1 MKSKKSLRIIAVLIG
16 VISVFTAFGFVSAA
30 AEGDTPVVTKEYIAV
45 TEAKELVATEVPF
58 DYISVKLKED
68 SDPATAVAGDIDN
81 VKLYLGET
89 ATGEEVSKGGW
100 NKSDNTILFP
110 NRSDIIAAKSGK
122 YTVVTTMKDADKNGK
137 KEFTT
142 VVTVY
147 TEGSDLSYAAD
158 AVKIA
163 GVQDKIN
170 GLTVSEGNSL
180 TLPFDD
186 ISALVNSE
194 IVDKKEL
201 TYKMYY
207 RAPGSASFSAATTK
221 KGDLPT
227 LSVSAKGTYSFYVLA
242 DDGNEFGGKKEIS
255 IKDCEENE
263 VGGVYGWYKKDTTE
277 LVAPIFTYENKEN
290 KEITVTIK
298 GDSGTGRVKQRY
310 QNLSVTVE
318 NASDTLVKLQYNAT
332 SGEANAEGW
341 VDATAGKEARFS
353 KDGFKSGTY
362 YFTPLKKGYFR
373 LSVKAKGGENG
384 VTIKEVKTDAVSV
397 QDQVE
402 ELKLEDERLKNFF
415 KNNWLSLIFLGIAVL
430 CLVGIVVVALWKPA
444 DNNGKKSN
452 AKVKKVV
459 EEAEVKDVS
468 DESSEAVEA
477 DEPVEEAKE
486 ETTEE
491 TVEPVEAAEA
501 AEAAE
506 AGDNA
511 EETPSE
517 DKGE

>member
-30 AEGDTPVVTKEYIAV
+30 AEGDTPAVTKEYIAV
-45 TEAKELVATEVPF
+45 TEAKELVATKVPF
-58 DYISVKLKED
+58 DYVSVKLKED

-147 TEGSDLSYAAD
+147 TVGSDLSYVTD
-158 AVKIA
+158 AGKIA
-163 GVQDKIN
+163 EVQDKIN

-180 TLPFDD
+180 TLPFEE
-186 ISALVNSE
+186 ISSLINSE
-194 IVDKKEL
+194 VVDKKEL

-207 RAPGSASFSAATTK
+207 SSPSSSSFSSATAK

-227 LSVSAKGTYSFYVLA
+227 LSVSSKGTYSFYVLV
-242 DDGNEFGGKKEIS
+242 DDGNDFGVKKEIS
-255 IKDCEENE
+255 LEDCEENR
-263 VGGVYGWYKKDTTE
+263 VGGVYGWYKKDTTT

-290 KEITVTIK
+290 KEITVTTK
-298 GDSGTGRVKQRY
+298 GDSGTGRVNQRY
-310 QNLSVTVE
+310 QNLSVTFE

-373 LSVKAKGGENG
+373 LSVTAKGGEDG
-384 VTIKEVKTDAVSV
+384 VTVKEVKTDAVSV

-402 ELKLEDERLKNFF
+402 ELKLEDERVKNFF

-444 DNNGKKSN
+444 DKNGKKSN

-459 EEAEVKDVS
+459 AEAEVKDVS
-468 DESSEAVEA
+468 DEIVEAGEA

-486 ETTEE
+486 GPTEAVQEATEE
-491 TVEPVEAAEA
+491 TVEPTEATET
-501 AEAAE
+501 
-506 AGDNA
+506 A

>member
-30 AEGDTPVVTKEYIAV
+30 AEGDTPAVTKEYIAV

-81 VKLYLGET
+81 VKLYPGET

-110 NRSDIIAAKSGK
+110 NSSDIIAAKSGK

-147 TEGSDLSYAAD
+147 TVGSDLSYAAD

-242 DDGNEFGGKKEIS
+242 DDGNEFGVKKEIS

-263 VGGVYGWYKKDTTE
+263 VGGVYGWYKKDTTT

-290 KEITVTIK
+290 KEITVTVK

-373 LSVKAKGGENG
+373 LSVTAKGGEDG
-384 VTIKEVKTDAVSV
+384 VTVKELKTDAVSV

-402 ELKLEDERLKNFF
+402 ELKLEDERVKNFF

-459 EEAEVKDVS
+459 AEAEVKDVS

-501 AEAAE
+501 
-506 AGDNA
+506 GDNA

>member
-30 AEGDTPVVTKEYIAV
+30 AEGDTPAVTKEYIAV

-81 VKLYLGET
+81 VKLYPGET

-110 NRSDIIAAKSGK
+110 NRSDIVAAKSGK

-147 TEGSDLSYAAD
+147 TVGSDLSYAAD
-158 AVKIA
+158 AGKIA

-207 RAPGSASFSAATTK
+207 RAPGSSSFSAATTK

-242 DDGNEFGGKKEIS
+242 DDGNEFGVKKEIS

-263 VGGVYGWYKKDTTE
+263 VGGVYGWYKKDTTT

-318 NASDTLVKLQYNAT
+318 NASDTFVKLQYNAT

-341 VDATAGKEARFS
+341 VDATAGKEAGFS

-373 LSVKAKGGENG
+373 LSVKAKGGEDG
-384 VTIKEVKTDAVSV
+384 VTVKEVKTDAVSV

-459 EEAEVKDVS
+459 AEAEVKDVS

-501 AEAAE
+501 
-506 AGDNA
+506 GDNA

>member
-30 AEGDTPVVTKEYIAV
+30 AEGDTPAVTKEYIAV

-147 TEGSDLSYAAD
+147 TVGSDLSYAAD
-158 AVKIA
+158 AGKIA

-186 ISALVNSE
+186 ISSLVNSE

-242 DDGNEFGGKKEIS
+242 DDGNEFGVKKEIS

-263 VGGVYGWYKKDTTE
+263 VGGVYGWYKKDTTT

-318 NASDTLVKLQYNAT
+318 NASDTFVKLQYNAT

-373 LSVKAKGGENG
+373 LSVKAKGGDDG
-384 VTIKEVKTDAVSV
+384 VTVKEVKTDAVSV

-459 EEAEVKDVS
+459 AESEVKDVS

-501 AEAAE
+501 
-506 AGDNA
+506 GDNA

>member
-30 AEGDTPVVTKEYIAV
+30 AEGDTPAVTKEYIAV
-45 TEAKELVATEVPF
+45 TEAKELVATKVPF
-58 DYISVKLKED
+58 DYVSVKLKED

-147 TEGSDLSYAAD
+147 TVGSDLSYVTD
-158 AVKIA
+158 AGKIA
-163 GVQDKIN
+163 EVQDKIN

-180 TLPFDD
+180 TLPFEE
-186 ISALVNSE
+186 ISSLVNSE
-194 IVDKKEL
+194 VVDKKEL

-207 RAPGSASFSAATTK
+207 SSPSSSSFSSATAK

-227 LSVSAKGTYSFYVLA
+227 LSVSSKGTYSFYVLV
-242 DDGNEFGGKKEIS
+242 DDGNDFGVKKEIS
-255 IKDCEENE
+255 IEDCEENE
-263 VGGVYGWYKKDTTE
+263 VGGVYGWYKKDTAE
-277 LVAPIFTYENKEN
+277 LVAPIFSYENKEN
-290 KEITVTIK
+290 KEITVTTK
-298 GDSGTGRVKQRY
+298 GDSGTGRVNQRY
-310 QNLSVTVE
+310 QNLSVTFE

-373 LSVKAKGGENG
+373 LSVTAKGGEDG
-384 VTIKEVKTDAVSV
+384 VTVKEVKTDAVSV
-397 QDQVE
+397 HDQVE
-402 ELKLEDERLKNFF
+402 ELKLEDERVKNFF

-444 DNNGKKSN
+444 DKNGKKSN

-459 EEAEVKDVS
+459 AEAEVKDVS

-486 ETTEE
+486 EPTEAVQEATEE
-491 TVEPVEAAEA
+491 TVEPTEATET
-501 AEAAE
+501 
-506 AGDNA
+506 A

>member
-30 AEGDTPVVTKEYIAV
+30 AEGDTPAVTKEYIAV

-68 SDPATAVAGDIDN
+68 SDPATAVSGDIDN

-158 AVKIA
+158 AGKIA

-186 ISALVNSE
+186 ISSLVNSE

-242 DDGNEFGGKKEIS
+242 DDGNEFGVKKEIS
-255 IKDCEENE
+255 IEDCEENE
-263 VGGVYGWYKKDTTE
+263 VGGVYGWYKKDTTT

-290 KEITVTIK
+290 KEITVTVK

-373 LSVKAKGGENG
+373 LSVTAKGGEDG
-384 VTIKEVKTDAVSV
+384 VTVKEVKTDAVSV

-402 ELKLEDERLKNFF
+402 ELKLEDERVKNFF

-459 EEAEVKDVS
+459 AEAEVKDVS

-501 AEAAE
+501 
-506 AGDNA
+506 GDNA

>member
-30 AEGDTPVVTKEYIAV
+30 AEGDIPAVTKEYIAV

-147 TEGSDLSYAAD
+147 TVGSDLSYAAD
-158 AVKIA
+158 AGKIA

-186 ISALVNSE
+186 ISSLVNSE

-242 DDGNEFGGKKEIS
+242 DDGNEFGVKKEIS

-263 VGGVYGWYKKDTTE
+263 VGGVYGWYKKDTTT

-318 NASDTLVKLQYNAT
+318 NASDTFVKLQYNAT

-373 LSVKAKGGENG
+373 LSVKAKGGDDG
-384 VTIKEVKTDAVSV
+384 VTVKEVKTDAVSV

-459 EEAEVKDVS
+459 AESEVKDVS

-501 AEAAE
+501 
-506 AGDNA
+506 GDNA

>member
-30 AEGDTPVVTKEYIAV
+30 AEGDTPAVTKEYIAV

-58 DYISVKLKED
+58 DYVSVKLKED

-110 NRSDIIAAKSGK
+110 NSSDIIAAKSGK

-147 TEGSDLSYAAD
+147 TVGSDLSYATD

-263 VGGVYGWYKKDTTE
+263 VGGVYGWYKKDTTT

-373 LSVKAKGGENG
+373 LLVKAKGGEDG
-384 VTIKEVKTDAVSV
+384 VTVKEVKTDAVSV

-459 EEAEVKDVS
+459 AEAEVKDVS

-501 AEAAE
+501 
-506 AGDNA
+506 GDNA

>member
-30 AEGDTPVVTKEYIAV
+30 AEGDTPAVTKEYIAV

-81 VKLYLGET
+81 VKLYPGET

-242 DDGNEFGGKKEIS
+242 DDGNEFGVKKEIS

-263 VGGVYGWYKKDTTE
+263 VGGVYGWYKKDTTT

-290 KEITVTIK
+290 KEITVTVK

-341 VDATAGKEARFS
+341 VNATAGKEARFS

-373 LSVKAKGGENG
+373 LSVTAKGGEDG
-384 VTIKEVKTDAVSV
+384 VTVKEVKTDAVSV

-402 ELKLEDERLKNFF
+402 ELKLEDERVKNFF

-459 EEAEVKDVS
+459 AEAEVKDVS

-491 TVEPVEAAEA
+491 TVEPVEAAET
-501 AEAAE
+501 AE

>member
-30 AEGDTPVVTKEYIAV
+30 AEGDTPAVTKEYIAV

-158 AVKIA
+158 AGKIA

-186 ISALVNSE
+186 ISSLVNSE

-263 VGGVYGWYKKDTTE
+263 VGGVYGWYKKDTTT

-318 NASDTLVKLQYNAT
+318 NASDTFVKLQYNAT

-373 LSVKAKGGENG
+373 LSVKAKGGDDG
-384 VTIKEVKTDAVSV
+384 VTVKEVKTDAVSV

-459 EEAEVKDVS
+459 AEAEVKDVS

-501 AEAAE
+501 
-506 AGDNA
+506 GDNA

>member
-30 AEGDTPVVTKEYIAV
+30 AEGDTPAVTKEYIAV

-81 VKLYLGET
+81 VKLYPGET

-147 TEGSDLSYAAD
+147 TVGSDLSYAAD

-186 ISALVNSE
+186 ISSLVNSE

-207 RAPGSASFSAATTK
+207 RAPGSTSFSAATTK

-227 LSVSAKGTYSFYVLA
+227 LSVSAKGTYSFYVLV
-242 DDGNEFGGKKEIS
+242 DDGNEFGVKKEIS

-263 VGGVYGWYKKDTTE
+263 VGGVYGWYKKDTTT

-290 KEITVTIK
+290 KEITVTVK

-373 LSVKAKGGENG
+373 LSVTAKGGEDG
-384 VTIKEVKTDAVSV
+384 VTVKELKTDAVSV

-402 ELKLEDERLKNFF
+402 ELKLEDERVKNFF

-459 EEAEVKDVS
+459 AEAEVKDVS

-491 TVEPVEAAEA
+491 TVEPGEAAET
-501 AEAAE
+501 AE

>member
-1 MKSKKSLRIIAVLIG
+1 MKSKKSLRLIAVLIG

-30 AEGDTPVVTKEYIAV
+30 AEGDTPAVTKEYIAV

-58 DYISVKLKED
+58 DYVSVKLKED

-81 VKLYLGET
+81 VKLYPGET

-110 NRSDIIAAKSGK
+110 NSSDIIAAKSGK

-147 TEGSDLSYAAD
+147 TEGSDLSYAVD

-242 DDGNEFGGKKEIS
+242 DDGNEFGVKKEIS

-263 VGGVYGWYKKDTTE
+263 VGGVYGWYKKDTTT

-373 LSVKAKGGENG
+373 LSVKAKGGEDG
-384 VTIKEVKTDAVSV
+384 VTVKEVKTDAVSV

-452 AKVKKVV
+452 AKVKKVAA
-459 EEAEVKDVS
+459 EAEVKDVS

-501 AEAAE
+501 
-506 AGDNA
+506 GDNA

>member
-58 DYISVKLKED
+58 DYVSVKLKED

-100 NKSDNTILFP
+100 NRSDNTILFP
-110 NRSDIIAAKSGK
+110 GGKDITAAGNGK
-122 YTVVTTMKDADKNGK
+122 YTVVTTMKDVDKNGN
-137 KEFTT
+137 KEFKT

-147 TEGSDLSYAAD
+147 TEGSNLTYDVAD
-158 AVKIA
+158 TAKIA
-163 GVQDKIN
+163 EVQNKIN

-180 TLPFDD
+180 TLPFEE
-186 ISALVNSE
+186 ISSLVKSD

-207 RAPGSASFSAATTK
+207 SSPSSSSFSSATVK

-227 LSVSAKGTYSFYVLA
+227 LSVSAKGTYSFYVLV
-242 DDGNEFGGKKEIS
+242 DDGNDFGVKKEIS
-255 IKDCEENE
+255 LEDCEENE
-263 VGGVYGWYKKDTTE
+263 VGGVYGWYKKDTTK
-277 LVAPIFTYENKEN
+277 LVVPIFTYDNKEN
-290 KEITVTIK
+290 KEITVTTK
-298 GDSGTGRVKQRY
+298 GDSGTGRVNQRY
-310 QNLSVTVE
+310 QNLSVTFE
-318 NASDTLVKLQYNAT
+318 NASDTLVKLQYNAK

-373 LSVKAKGGENG
+373 LSVTAKGGEDG
-384 VTIKEVKTDAVSV
+384 VTVRDVKSNAVSV

-402 ELKLEDERLKNFF
+402 ELKLEDERVKNFF

-444 DNNGKKSN
+444 DKNGKKSN

-459 EEAEVKDVS
+459 AEAEVKDVS
-468 DESSEAVEA
+468 DEIVEAVEA

-486 ETTEE
+486 ETTEAVQEATEE
-491 TVEPVEAAEA
+491 TVEPTEATET
-501 AEAAE
+501 
-506 AGDNA
+506 A

-517 DKGE
+517 DKDE

>member
-30 AEGDTPVVTKEYIAV
+30 AEGDTPAVTKEYIAV

-81 VKLYLGET
+81 VKLYPGET

-147 TEGSDLSYAAD
+147 TVGSDLSYAAD

-186 ISALVNSE
+186 ISSLVNSE

-207 RAPGSASFSAATTK
+207 RAPGSTSFSAATTK

-242 DDGNEFGGKKEIS
+242 DDGNEFGVKKEIS

-263 VGGVYGWYKKDTTE
+263 VGGVYGWYKKDTTT

-290 KEITVTIK
+290 KEITVTVK

-373 LSVKAKGGENG
+373 LSVTAKGGEDG
-384 VTIKEVKTDAVSV
+384 VTVKELKTDAVSV

-402 ELKLEDERLKNFF
+402 ELKLEDERVKNFF

-459 EEAEVKDVS
+459 AEAEVKDVS

-491 TVEPVEAAEA
+491 TVEPVET
-501 AEAAE
+501 AE

>member
-30 AEGDTPVVTKEYIAV
+30 AEGDTPAVTKEYIAV

-58 DYISVKLKED
+58 DYVSVKLKED

-81 VKLYLGET
+81 VKLYPGET

-110 NRSDIIAAKSGK
+110 NSSDIIAAKSGK

-147 TEGSDLSYAAD
+147 TVGSDLSYAAD
-158 AVKIA
+158 AGKIA

-242 DDGNEFGGKKEIS
+242 DDGNEFGVKKEIS

-263 VGGVYGWYKKDTTE
+263 VGGVYGWYKKDTTT

-318 NASDTLVKLQYNAT
+318 NASDTFVKLQYNAT

-373 LSVKAKGGENG
+373 LSVKAKGGEDG
-384 VTIKEVKTDAVSV
+384 VTVKEVKTDAVSV

-459 EEAEVKDVS
+459 AEAEVKDVS

-501 AEAAE
+501 
-506 AGDNA
+506 GDNA

>member
-30 AEGDTPVVTKEYIAV
+30 AEGDTPAVTKEYIAV

-81 VKLYLGET
+81 VKLYPGET

-110 NRSDIIAAKSGK
+110 NSSDIIAAKSGK

-147 TEGSDLSYAAD
+147 TVGSDLSYAAD
-158 AVKIA
+158 AGKIA

-263 VGGVYGWYKKDTTE
+263 VGGVYGWYKKDTTT

-318 NASDTLVKLQYNAT
+318 NASDTFVKLQYNAT

-373 LSVKAKGGENG
+373 LSVKAKGGEDG
-384 VTIKEVKTDAVSV
+384 VTVKEVKTDAVSV

-444 DNNGKKSN
+444 DNNGNKSN

-459 EEAEVKDVS
+459 AEAEVKDVS

-501 AEAAE
+501 
-506 AGDNA
+506 GDNA

>member
-30 AEGDTPVVTKEYIAV
+30 AEGDTPAVTKEYIAV

-58 DYISVKLKED
+58 DYVSVKLKED

-81 VKLYLGET
+81 VKLYPGET

-110 NRSDIIAAKSGK
+110 NSSDIIAAKSGK

-147 TEGSDLSYAAD
+147 TVGSDLSYVAD
-158 AVKIA
+158 AGKIA
-163 GVQDKIN
+163 GVQEKIN

-194 IVDKKEL
+194 VVDKKEL

-207 RAPGSASFSAATTK
+207 RAPGSSSFSAATTK

-263 VGGVYGWYKKDTTE
+263 VGGVYGWYKKDTTT

-318 NASDTLVKLQYNAT
+318 NASDTFVKLQYNAT

-373 LSVKAKGGENG
+373 LSVKAKGGDDG
-384 VTIKEVKTDAVSV
+384 VTVKEVKTDAVSV

-459 EEAEVKDVS
+459 AEAEVKDVS

-501 AEAAE
+501 
-506 AGDNA
+506 GDNA

>member
-30 AEGDTPVVTKEYIAV
+30 AEGDTPAVTKEYIAV

-68 SDPATAVAGDIDN
+68 SDPATVVAGDIDN

-147 TEGSDLSYAAD
+147 TEGSDLAYAAD
-158 AVKIA
+158 AGKIA

-186 ISALVNSE
+186 ISSLVNSE

-263 VGGVYGWYKKDTTE
+263 VGGVYGWYKKDTTT

-298 GDSGTGRVKQRY
+298 GDSGTGRVKQRH

-318 NASDTLVKLQYNAT
+318 NASDTFVKLQYNAT

-373 LSVKAKGGENG
+373 LSVKAKGGDDG
-384 VTIKEVKTDAVSV
+384 VTVKEVKTDAVSV

-459 EEAEVKDVS
+459 AEAEVKDVS

-501 AEAAE
+501 
-506 AGDNA
+506 GDNA

>member
-30 AEGDTPVVTKEYIAV
+30 AEGDTPAVTKEYIAV

-110 NRSDIIAAKSGK
+110 NSSDIIAAKSGK

-221 KGDLPT
+221 KGALPT

-263 VGGVYGWYKKDTTE
+263 VGGVYGWYKKDTTT

-290 KEITVTIK
+290 KEITVTVK

-373 LSVKAKGGENG
+373 LSVKAKGGEDG
-384 VTIKEVKTDAVSV
+384 VTVKEVKTDAVSV
-397 QDQVE
+397 HDQVE

-459 EEAEVKDVS
+459 AEAEVKDVS

-501 AEAAE
+501 
-506 AGDNA
+506 GDNA

>member
-30 AEGDTPVVTKEYIAV
+30 AEGDTPAVTKEYIAV

-58 DYISVKLKED
+58 DYVSVKLKED

-110 NRSDIIAAKSGK
+110 NSSDIIAAKSGK

-147 TEGSDLSYAAD
+147 TVGSDLSYAAD

-242 DDGNEFGGKKEIS
+242 DDGNEFGVKKEIS

-263 VGGVYGWYKKDTTE
+263 VGGVYGWYKKDTTT
-277 LVAPIFTYENKEN
+277 LVAPIFTYENKKN

-341 VDATAGKEARFS
+341 IDATAGKEARFS

-373 LSVKAKGGENG
+373 LSVKAKGGEDG
-384 VTIKEVKTDAVSV
+384 VTVKEVKTDAVSV

-459 EEAEVKDVS
+459 AEAEVKDVS
-468 DESSEAVEA
+468 DEIVEAGEA

-501 AEAAE
+501 
-506 AGDNA
+506 GDNA
-511 EETPSE
+511 EETSSE

>member
-58 DYISVKLKED
+58 DYVSVKLKED

-81 VKLYLGET
+81 VKLYPGET

-207 RAPGSASFSAATTK
+207 RAPGSASFSAAT
-221 KGDLPT
+221 
-227 LSVSAKGTYSFYVLA
+227 A
-242 DDGNEFGGKKEIS
+242 
-255 IKDCEENE
+255 
-263 VGGVYGWYKKDTTE
+263 
-277 LVAPIFTYENKEN
+277 
-290 KEITVTIK
+290 
-298 GDSGTGRVKQRY
+298 
-310 QNLSVTVE
+310 
-318 NASDTLVKLQYNAT
+318 
-332 SGEANAEGW
+332 
-341 VDATAGKEARFS
+341 
-353 KDGFKSGTY
+353 
-362 YFTPLKKGYFR
+362 
-373 LSVKAKGGENG
+373 
-384 VTIKEVKTDAVSV
+384 
-397 QDQVE
+397 
-402 ELKLEDERLKNFF
+402 
-415 KNNWLSLIFLGIAVL
+415 
-430 CLVGIVVVALWKPA
+430 
-444 DNNGKKSN
+444 
-452 AKVKKVV
+452 
-459 EEAEVKDVS
+459 
-468 DESSEAVEA
+468 
-477 DEPVEEAKE
+477 
-486 ETTEE
+486 
-491 TVEPVEAAEA
+491 
-501 AEAAE
+501 
-506 AGDNA
+506 
-511 EETPSE
+511 
-517 DKGE
+517 

>member
-30 AEGDTPVVTKEYIAV
+30 AEGDTPAVTKEYIAV

-58 DYISVKLKED
+58 DYVSVKLKED

-81 VKLYLGET
+81 VKLYPGET

-110 NRSDIIAAKSGK
+110 NSSDIIAAKSGK

-147 TEGSDLSYAAD
+147 TVGSDLSYAAD
-158 AVKIA
+158 AGKIA
-163 GVQDKIN
+163 GVQEKIN
-170 GLTVSEGNSL
+170 GLTVSEGKSL

-242 DDGNEFGGKKEIS
+242 DDGNEFGVKKEIS
-255 IKDCEENE
+255 IKDCEENR
-263 VGGVYGWYKKDTTE
+263 VGGVYGWYKKDTTT

-290 KEITVTIK
+290 KEITVTVK

-373 LSVKAKGGENG
+373 LSVKAKGGEDG
-384 VTIKEVKTDAVSV
+384 VTVKEVKTDAVSV
-397 QDQVE
+397 HDQVE

-459 EEAEVKDVS
+459 AEAEVKDVS

-491 TVEPVEAAEA
+491 TVEPVEAV
-501 AEAAE
+501 EAAE

>member
-30 AEGDTPVVTKEYIAV
+30 AEGDTPAVTKEYIAV
-45 TEAKELVATEVPF
+45 TEAKELVATKVPF
-58 DYISVKLKED
+58 DYVSVKLKED

-147 TEGSDLSYAAD
+147 TVGSDLSYVTD
-158 AVKIA
+158 AGKIA
-163 GVQDKIN
+163 EVQDKIN

-180 TLPFDD
+180 TLPFEE
-186 ISALVNSE
+186 ISSLVNSE
-194 IVDKKEL
+194 VVDKKEL

-207 RAPGSASFSAATTK
+207 SSPSSSSFSSATAK

-227 LSVSAKGTYSFYVLA
+227 LSVSSKGTYSFYVLV
-242 DDGNEFGGKKEIS
+242 DDGNDFGVKKEIS
-255 IKDCEENE
+255 LEDCEENR
-263 VGGVYGWYKKDTTE
+263 VGGVYGWYKKDTTT

-290 KEITVTIK
+290 KEITVTTK
-298 GDSGTGRVKQRY
+298 GDSGTGRVNQRY
-310 QNLSVTVE
+310 QNLSVTFE

-373 LSVKAKGGENG
+373 LSVTAKGGEDG
-384 VTIKEVKTDAVSV
+384 VTVKEVKTDAVSV

-402 ELKLEDERLKNFF
+402 ELKLEDERVKNFF

-444 DNNGKKSN
+444 DKNGKKSN

-459 EEAEVKDVS
+459 AEAEVKDVS
-468 DESSEAVEA
+468 DEIVEAGEA

-486 ETTEE
+486 EPTEAVQEATEE
-491 TVEPVEAAEA
+491 TVEPTEATET
-501 AEAAE
+501 
-506 AGDNA
+506 A

>member
-30 AEGDTPVVTKEYIAV
+30 AEGDTPAVTKEYIAV
-45 TEAKELVATEVPF
+45 TEAKELVATKVPF
-58 DYISVKLKED
+58 DYVSVKLKED

-147 TEGSDLSYAAD
+147 TVGSDLSYVTD
-158 AVKIA
+158 AGKIA
-163 GVQDKIN
+163 EVQDKIN

-180 TLPFDD
+180 TLPFEE
-186 ISALVNSE
+186 ISSLINSE
-194 IVDKKEL
+194 VVDKKEL

-207 RAPGSASFSAATTK
+207 SSPSSSSFSSATAK

-227 LSVSAKGTYSFYVLA
+227 LSVSSKGTYSFYVLV
-242 DDGNEFGGKKEIS
+242 DDGNDFGVKKEIS
-255 IKDCEENE
+255 LEDCEENR
-263 VGGVYGWYKKDTTE
+263 VGGVYGWYKKDTTT

-290 KEITVTIK
+290 KEITVTTK
-298 GDSGTGRVKQRY
+298 GDSGTGRVNQRY
-310 QNLSVTVE
+310 QNLSVTFE

-373 LSVKAKGGENG
+373 LSVTAKGGEDG
-384 VTIKEVKTDAVSV
+384 VTVKEVKTDAVSV

-402 ELKLEDERLKNFF
+402 ELKLEDERVKNFF

-444 DNNGKKSN
+444 DKNGKKSN

-459 EEAEVKDVS
+459 AEAEVKDVS
-468 DESSEAVEA
+468 DEIVEAGEA

-486 ETTEE
+486 EPTEAVQEATEE
-491 TVEPVEAAEA
+491 TVEPTEATET
-501 AEAAE
+501 
-506 AGDNA
+506 A

>member
-30 AEGDTPVVTKEYIAV
+30 AEGDTPAVTKEYIAV

-58 DYISVKLKED
+58 DYVSVKLKED

-147 TEGSDLSYAAD
+147 TVGSDLSYAAD

-186 ISALVNSE
+186 ISSLVNSE

-263 VGGVYGWYKKDTTE
+263 VGGVYGWYKKDTTT

-318 NASDTLVKLQYNAT
+318 NASDTFVKLQYNAT

-373 LSVKAKGGENG
+373 LSVKAKGGEDG
-384 VTIKEVKTDAVSV
+384 VTVKEVKTDAVSV

-444 DNNGKKSN
+444 DNSGKKSN

-459 EEAEVKDVS
+459 AEAEVKDVS

-491 TVEPVEAAEA
+491 TVEPVEAAE
-501 AEAAE
+501 EAE

>member
-30 AEGDTPVVTKEYIAV
+30 AEGDTPAVTKEYIAV

-147 TEGSDLSYAAD
+147 TVGSDLSYAAD
-158 AVKIA
+158 AGKIA

-186 ISALVNSE
+186 ISSLVNSE

-242 DDGNEFGGKKEIS
+242 DDGNELGVKKEIS

-263 VGGVYGWYKKDTTE
+263 AGGVYGWYKKDTTT

-318 NASDTLVKLQYNAT
+318 NASDTFVKLQYNAT

-373 LSVKAKGGENG
+373 LSVKAKGGDDG
-384 VTIKEVKTDAVSV
+384 VTVKEVKTDAVSV

-459 EEAEVKDVS
+459 AESEVKDVS

-501 AEAAE
+501 
-506 AGDNA
+506 GDNA

>member
-30 AEGDTPVVTKEYIAV
+30 AEGDTPAVTKEYIAV

-147 TEGSDLSYAAD
+147 TVGSDLSYAAD

-242 DDGNEFGGKKEIS
+242 DDGNEFGVKKEIS

-263 VGGVYGWYKKDTTE
+263 VGGVYGWYKKDTTT

-290 KEITVTIK
+290 KEITVTVK

-373 LSVKAKGGENG
+373 LSVKAKGGEDG
-384 VTIKEVKTDAVSV
+384 VTVKEVKTDAVSV

-459 EEAEVKDVS
+459 AEAEVKDVS

-491 TVEPVEAAEA
+491 TVEPVEAAE
-501 AEAAE
+501 EAE

>member
-30 AEGDTPVVTKEYIAV
+30 AEGDTPAVTKEYIAV

-58 DYISVKLKED
+58 DYVSVKLKED

-81 VKLYLGET
+81 VKLYPGET

-110 NRSDIIAAKSGK
+110 NSSDIIAAKSGK

-147 TEGSDLSYAAD
+147 TVGSDLSYVAD
-158 AVKIA
+158 AGKIA

-194 IVDKKEL
+194 VVDKKEL

-207 RAPGSASFSAATTK
+207 RAPGSSSFSAATTK

-263 VGGVYGWYKKDTTE
+263 VGGVYGWYKKDTTT

-318 NASDTLVKLQYNAT
+318 NASDTFVKLQYNAT

-373 LSVKAKGGENG
+373 LSVKAKGGDDG
-384 VTIKEVKTDAVSV
+384 VTVKEVKTDAVSV

-459 EEAEVKDVS
+459 AEAEVKDVS

-501 AEAAE
+501 
-506 AGDNA
+506 GDNA

>member
-30 AEGDTPVVTKEYIAV
+30 AEGDTPAVTKEYIAV

-68 SDPATAVAGDIDN
+68 SDPATVVAGDIDN
-81 VKLYLGET
+81 VKLYPGET

-147 TEGSDLSYAAD
+147 TVGSDLSYAAD

-227 LSVSAKGTYSFYVLA
+227 LSVSSKGTYSFYVLA

-263 VGGVYGWYKKDTTE
+263 VGGVYGWYKKDTTT

-318 NASDTLVKLQYNAT
+318 NASDTFVKLQYNAT
-332 SGEANAEGW
+332 SGEANSEGW

-373 LSVKAKGGENG
+373 LSVKAKGGEDG
-384 VTIKEVKTDAVSV
+384 VTVKEVKTDAVSV

-444 DNNGKKSN
+444 DNNGNKSN

-459 EEAEVKDVS
+459 AEAEVKDVS
-468 DESSEAVEA
+468 DESSEAVET

-501 AEAAE
+501 
-506 AGDNA
+506 GDNA

>member
-30 AEGDTPVVTKEYIAV
+30 AEGDTPAVTKEYIAV

-81 VKLYLGET
+81 VKLYPGET

-147 TEGSDLSYAAD
+147 TVGSDLSYAAD

-242 DDGNEFGGKKEIS
+242 DDGNEFGVKKEIS

-263 VGGVYGWYKKDTTE
+263 VGGVYGWYKKDTTT

-318 NASDTLVKLQYNAT
+318 NASDTFVKLQYNAT

-373 LSVKAKGGENG
+373 LSVKAKGGEDG
-384 VTIKEVKTDAVSV
+384 VTVKEVKTDAVSV

-459 EEAEVKDVS
+459 AEAEVKDVS

-501 AEAAE
+501 
-506 AGDNA
+506 GDNA

>member
-30 AEGDTPVVTKEYIAV
+30 AEGDTPAVTKEYIAV

-81 VKLYLGET
+81 VKLYPGET

-242 DDGNEFGGKKEIS
+242 DDGNEFGVKKEIS
-255 IKDCEENE
+255 IEDCEENE
-263 VGGVYGWYKKDTTE
+263 VGGVYGWYKKDTTT

-290 KEITVTIK
+290 KEITVTVK

-373 LSVKAKGGENG
+373 LSVTAKGGEDG
-384 VTIKEVKTDAVSV
+384 VTVKELKTDAVSV

-402 ELKLEDERLKNFF
+402 ELKLEDERVKNFF

-459 EEAEVKDVS
+459 AEAEVKDVS

-491 TVEPVEAAEA
+491 TVEPVEAAET
-501 AEAAE
+501 AE

>member
-30 AEGDTPVVTKEYIAV
+30 AEGDTPAVTKEYIAV

-58 DYISVKLKED
+58 DYVSVKLKED

-110 NRSDIIAAKSGK
+110 NSSDIIAAKSGK

-147 TEGSDLSYAAD
+147 TVGSDLSYAAD

-242 DDGNEFGGKKEIS
+242 DDGNEFGVKKEIS

-263 VGGVYGWYKKDTTE
+263 VGGVYGWYKKDTTT

-341 VDATAGKEARFS
+341 IDATAGKEARFS

-373 LSVKAKGGENG
+373 LSVKAKGGEDG
-384 VTIKEVKTDAVSV
+384 VTVKEVKTDAVSV

-459 EEAEVKDVS
+459 AEAEVKDVS
-468 DESSEAVEA
+468 DEIVEAGEA

-501 AEAAE
+501 
-506 AGDNA
+506 GDNA
-511 EETPSE
+511 EETSSE

>member
-30 AEGDTPVVTKEYIAV
+30 AEGDTPAVTKEYIAV

-147 TEGSDLSYAAD
+147 TVGSDLSYAAD

-186 ISALVNSE
+186 ISSLVNSE

-242 DDGNEFGGKKEIS
+242 DDGNEFGVKKEIS

-263 VGGVYGWYKKDTTE
+263 VGGVYGWYKKDTTT

-318 NASDTLVKLQYNAT
+318 NASDTFVKLQYNAT

-373 LSVKAKGGENG
+373 LSVKAKGGDDG
-384 VTIKEVKTDAVSV
+384 VTVKEVKTDAVSV

-459 EEAEVKDVS
+459 AESEVKDVS

-501 AEAAE
+501 
-506 AGDNA
+506 GDNA

>member
-30 AEGDTPVVTKEYIAV
+30 AEGDTPAVTKEYIAV

-58 DYISVKLKED
+58 DYVSVKLKED

-81 VKLYLGET
+81 VKLYPGET

-100 NKSDNTILFP
+100 NKSDN
-110 NRSDIIAAKSGK
+110 
-122 YTVVTTMKDADKNGK
+122 MKDADKNGK

-242 DDGNEFGGKKEIS
+242 DDGNEFGVKKEIS
-255 IKDCEENE
+255 IKNCEENE
-263 VGGVYGWYKKDTTE
+263 VGGVYGWYKKDTTT

-290 KEITVTIK
+290 KEITVTVK

-341 VDATAGKEARFS
+341 VNATAGKEARFS

-373 LSVKAKGGENG
+373 LSVTAKGGEDG
-384 VTIKEVKTDAVSV
+384 VTVKEVKTDAVSV

-402 ELKLEDERLKNFF
+402 ELKLEDERVKNFF

-459 EEAEVKDVS
+459 AEAEVKDVS
-468 DESSEAVEA
+468 DESLEAVEA

-491 TVEPVEAAEA
+491 TVEPVEAAET
-501 AEAAE
+501 AE

>member
-1 MKSKKSLRIIAVLIG
+1 MKSKKSLRVIAVLIG

-30 AEGDTPVVTKEYIAV
+30 AEGDTPAVTKEYIAV

-58 DYISVKLKED
+58 DYVSVKLKED

-110 NRSDIIAAKSGK
+110 NSSDIIAAKSGK

-147 TEGSDLSYAAD
+147 TVGSDLSYAAD
-158 AVKIA
+158 AGKIA

-263 VGGVYGWYKKDTTE
+263 VGGVYGWYKKDTTT

-318 NASDTLVKLQYNAT
+318 NASDTFVKLQYNAT

-373 LSVKAKGGENG
+373 LSVKAKGGEDG
-384 VTIKEVKTDAVSV
+384 VTVKEVKTDAVSV

-459 EEAEVKDVS
+459 AEAEVKDVS

-501 AEAAE
+501 
-506 AGDNA
+506 GDNA

>member
-30 AEGDTPVVTKEYIAV
+30 AEGDTPAVTKEYIAV

-81 VKLYLGET
+81 VKLYPGET

-110 NRSDIIAAKSGK
+110 NSSDIIAAKSGK

-147 TEGSDLSYAAD
+147 TVGSDLSYAAD

-263 VGGVYGWYKKDTTE
+263 VGGVYGWYKKDTTT

-290 KEITVTIK
+290 KEITVTVK

-373 LSVKAKGGENG
+373 LSVKAKGGEDG
-384 VTIKEVKTDAVSV
+384 VTVKEVKTDAVSV
-397 QDQVE
+397 HDQVE

-459 EEAEVKDVS
+459 AEAEVKDVS

-501 AEAAE
+501 
-506 AGDNA
+506 GDNA

>member
-58 DYISVKLKED
+58 DYVSVKLKED

-81 VKLYLGET
+81 VKLYPGET

-100 NKSDNTILFP
+100 NRADNTILFP
-110 NRSDIIAAKSGK
+110 GGKDITAAGNGK

-147 TEGSDLSYAAD
+147 TVGSDLSYVTD
-158 AVKIA
+158 AGKIA
-163 GVQDKIN
+163 EVQDKIN

-180 TLPFDD
+180 TLPFEE
-186 ISALVNSE
+186 ISSLINSE
-194 IVDKKEL
+194 VVDKKEL

-207 RAPGSASFSAATTK
+207 SSPSSSSFSSATAK

-227 LSVSAKGTYSFYVLA
+227 LSVSSKGTYSFYVLV
-242 DDGNEFGGKKEIS
+242 DDGNDFGVKKEIS
-255 IKDCEENE
+255 LEDCEENR
-263 VGGVYGWYKKDTTE
+263 VGDVYGWYKKDTAE
-277 LVAPIFTYENKEN
+277 LVAPIFSYENKEN
-290 KEITVTIK
+290 KEITVTTK
-298 GDSGTGRVKQRY
+298 GDSGTGRVNQRY
-310 QNLSVTVE
+310 QNLSVTFE

-373 LSVKAKGGENG
+373 LSVTAKGGEDG
-384 VTIKEVKTDAVSV
+384 VTVKEVKTDAVSV

-402 ELKLEDERLKNFF
+402 ELKLEDERVKNFF

-444 DNNGKKSN
+444 DKNGKKSN

-459 EEAEVKDVS
+459 AEAEVKDVS
-468 DESSEAVEA
+468 DEIVEAGEA

-486 ETTEE
+486 EPTEAVQEATEE
-491 TVEPVEAAEA
+491 TVEPTEATET
-501 AEAAE
+501 
-506 AGDNA
+506 A